1 MTQSI
6 AQIDNLKPQAKYS
19 KKELLSLGTELSR
32 ETALPE
38 DVDVQLDAKFIN
50 SKENRLSWK
59 EFNDDKN
66 VPDQSEWHD

>member
-1 MTQSI
+1 MVQHDSMTQSI

-38 DVDVQLDAKFIN
+38 DVDI
-50 SKENRLSWK
+50 
-59 EFNDDKN
+59 
-66 VPDQSEWHD
+66 